1 MEIYCIENF
10 LNLHTP
16 PLSQKETT
24 LSYKVLEINEET
36 LLNDFIPAYDIGLE
50 QAYFHRDD
58 DTQLMLY
65 RYPRLYFTDK
75 AYLKVIQQKYPY
87 LYEVFKLLEDIARAD
102 HYASYGF
109 FDDCWATMFDDYR
122 KIAKE
127 FPYHDTYG
135 KKMYEDILKKASEQ
149 EKGIS

>member
-10 LNLHTP
+10 LRLHTH
-16 PLSQKETT
+16 PLSEKETT
-24 LSYKVLEINEET
+24 PSYKVLKINEET

-50 QAYFHRDD
+50 QAYFYRDD
-58 DTQLMLY
+58 DTHSMLS

-87 LYEVFKLLEDIARAD
+87 LYEAFKLLEDIARAD
-102 HYASYGF
+102 YYASHGF
-109 FDDCWATMFDDYR
+109 FDCCWDTLFDDYK

-135 KKMYEDILKKASEQ
+135 TKMYEHVLKKASEQ